1 MQSDLRPNTPFLFCL
16 TLNLWVCCWQA
27 GFGLAGNNIIG
38 DILSDQMGW
47 GANNALYNTI
57 ISSVGVAGLTLG
69 SLLAGLITTNGRRRA
84 LMQSNC
90 IVLVATALMMVLNLY
105 AILVGR
111 FLLGFAGGLMIC
123 GSNLYISETVPAA
136 QREIY
141 GIAINSGIITGLL
154 ITSLFGLILPEG
166 GTEASKTTQL
176 WRVSVGFGLIPAM
189 ITQTLF

>member
-1 MQSDLRPNTPFLFCL
+1 
-16 TLNLWVCCWQA
+16 
-27 GFGLAGNNIIG
+27 
-38 DILSDQMGW
+38 
-47 GANNALYNTI
+47 
-57 ISSVGVAGLTLG
+57 
-69 SLLAGLITTNGRRRA
+69 
-84 LMQSNC
+84 MQSNC